1 MARWIATVNSERD
14 FDIER
19 AVSDL
24 DVIYWGK
31 YDFTFE
37 INDFLYLYLTKPI
50 QQVKYKFKVISI
62 INSADYPREKLIY
75 WKSTRYLK

>member
-37 INDFLYLYLTKPI
+37 INDFLYLYLT
-50 QQVKYKFKVISI
+50 
-62 INSADYPREKLIY
+62 
-75 WKSTRYLK
+75 

>member
-37 INDFLYLYLTKPI
+37 SHSYTFPLTALAVVN
-50 QQVKYKFKVISI
+50 QQL
-62 INSADYPREKLIY
+62 P
-75 WKSTRYLK
+75 